1 MSKLAFGL
9 EGRSVLAKVIEKVI
23 AHVPT
28 MRPATHVRSTLLQ
41 SSLNSLRD
49 AGHFDRYVALLDPV
63 HKDAVLHT
71 LAPTWLPV
79 EVGVAHYGACD
90 ALKLDALQLR
100 DIGERV
106 GDRIQGTF
114 LRTLTRGVRAMG
126 VTPWT
131 LLNHFDRLWGRL
143 FQGGSVELTRTGP
156 KDVTIEICGAVIPQF
171 EYFRIGF
178 SGVVRNG
185 FKFVGVAHPHVN
197 IVQWNATKDSFSMH
211 AAWV

>member
-1 MSKLAFGL
+1 LTKL
-9 EGRSVLAKVIEKVI
+9 VEKVI
-23 AHVPT
+23 PHAPVI
-28 MRPATHVRSTLLQ
+28 RDATHVRSTLLQ
-41 SSLNSLRD
+41 SSINSLRD
-49 AGHFDRYVALLDPV
+49 AGHFNRYIEILDP
-63 HKDAVLHT
+63 AYRETVLHT
-71 LAPTWLPV
+71 LAPTWLPIA
-79 EVGVAHYGACD
+79 VGVAHYGACD

-114 LRTLTRGVRAMG
+114 LKTITRGVRAIG

-156 KDVTIEICGAVIPQF
+156 KDVTIEIRNGIIPQF

-178 SGVVRNG
+178 SGVIRNG
-185 FKFVGVAHPHVN
+185 FNFVGVKNPHVN
-197 IVQWNATKDSFSMH
+197 IVKWDPAKDSFSMH